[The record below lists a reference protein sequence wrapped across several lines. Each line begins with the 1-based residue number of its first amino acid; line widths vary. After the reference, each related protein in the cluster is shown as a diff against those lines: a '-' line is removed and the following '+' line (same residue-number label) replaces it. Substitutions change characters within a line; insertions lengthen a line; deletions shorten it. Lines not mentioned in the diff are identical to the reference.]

1 MLNARPSA
9 ISLLAVAMALS
20 VAPAAH
26 AEREAKISPYL
37 GVDQT
42 VIADLDGGD
51 GDTIS
56 YTSVTVGV
64 DAHLKGRRAEVQANL
79 AYQHQFSWNEGQPDQ
94 DVVTGL
100 VTARADVM
108 PGALSIEG
116 GALATRVRSDAYS
129 GGNGSLAVPSSTSDV
144 YSLYAGPTFTSSA
157 DDLDIN
163 AAYRLGYNRLE
174 GGFDTALAGL
184 PQVDSF
190 DESWNHVAT
199 ASVGM
204 QPDTLLPVGWA
215 LGAGYERE
223 DASQLDQRYENL
235 WGRLDL
241 TYPIRNDLAVVGG
254 VGYESIEIS
263 NRDAVRDP
271 VTGDPIRDGS
281 GRFVTDDG
289 SPRLLAYDDAEI
301 IWDVGLLW
309 RPSRRTSAEFH
320 VGHRYG
326 SMSYTGAFNWRPDDR
341 TAINVSLFDSV
352 DSFGRALSGSLA
364 NLPSTYVIARNP
376 FSGDIDSCAT
386 GSEGGAC
393 FNDALSGIRTANYRN
408 RGISASYSYLAGPW
422 SYGLGVGYSRR
433 KFIANDALF
442 AEVDGATDE
451 FYFVNGSVSY
461 AIDSV
466 SALSGNLYVNRFNS
480 GIGAFGDVSNL
491 GGYLSYN
498 RRIARK
504 LEGTA
509 SLGIDQAKAEGVE
522 SVLTALA
529 QIGMRYRF

>member
-1 MLNARPSA
+1 MMNARSSA
-9 ISLLAVAMALS
+9 VSLLAVATLLGAAS
-20 VAPAAH
+20 DAH
-26 AEREAKISPYL
+26 AEREAKLSPYL

-42 VIADLDGGD
+42 VIADLEGGD

-64 DAHLKGRRAEVQANL
+64 DAHLRGRRTEVQANL
-79 AYQHQFSWNEGQPDQ
+79 AYQHQFGWNEGQPDQ
-94 DVVTGL
+94 DVVSGL
-100 VTARADVM
+100 VTARADIM
-108 PGALSIEG
+108 PGALSIEA
-116 GALATRVRSDAYS
+116 GALATRVRSDAYA
-129 GGNGSLAVPSSTSDV
+129 GANGSLAVPSSTSDV
-144 YSLYAGPTFTSSA
+144 YSVYAGPTFTSTA
-157 DDLDIN
+157 GDLSIN
-163 AAYRLGYNRLE
+163 AAYRLGYNRLD
-174 GGFDTALAGL
+174 GGFDTTPAGL
-184 PQVDSF
+184 PEVDSF
-190 DESWNHVAT
+190 DESWNHLAT
-199 ASVGM
+199 ASIGM
-204 QPDTLLPVGWA
+204 QPDTLLPFGWA

-223 DASQLDQRYENL
+223 DASQLDERYENL

-241 TYPIRNDLAVVGG
+241 TYPIRNDLAIVGG

-271 VTGDPIRDGS
+271 LTGDPVRDGS

-289 SPRLLAYDDAEI
+289 SPRFLAYDDSEI

-309 RPSRRTSAEFH
+309 RPSSRTSAEIH
-320 VGHRYG
+320 IGHRYG

-341 TAINVSLFDSV
+341 TAINISLFDSV

-364 NLPSTYVIARNP
+364 NLPGSYAIARNP
-376 FSGDIDSCAT
+376 FSGDLDSCAT

-408 RGISASYSYLAGPW
+408 RGISAGYSYIAGPW
-422 SYGLGVGYSRR
+422 SYGLGLGYSRR
-433 KFIANDALF
+433 KFIANGALF
-442 AEVDGATDE
+442 ADVDGATDE
-451 FYFVNGSVSY
+451 FYFVNASASY
-461 AIDSV
+461 AVDSV
-466 SALSGNLYVNRFNS
+466 SALSGNVYVNQFNS
-480 GIGAFGDVSNL
+480 GIGAFGDVRNM
-491 GGYLSYN
+491 GGYLSYT

-509 SLGIDQAKAEGVE
+509 SVGIDQAKADGVE